1 MDRQIVLKQD
11 ILDALSAVGMCAGQT
26 VMVHCSLSVLGYV
39 CGGAQPVIEA
49 LLQMVGETG
58 TIMMPTQ
65 SWKSLDSESG
75 VHWQEPQE

>member
-11 ILDALSAVGMCAGQT
+11 ILDALSAVGMCAGQM
-26 VMVHCSLSVLGYV
+26 VMVHCSLSALGYV

-49 LLQMVGETG
+49 LLQAVGETG

-65 SWKSLDSESG
+65 S
-75 VHWQEPQE
+75 